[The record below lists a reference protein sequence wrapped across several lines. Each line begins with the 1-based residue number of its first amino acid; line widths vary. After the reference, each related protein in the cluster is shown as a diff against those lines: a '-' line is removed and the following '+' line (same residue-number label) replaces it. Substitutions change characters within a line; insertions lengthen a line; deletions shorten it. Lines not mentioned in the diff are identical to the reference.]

1 MALSGL
7 RTALFAGALFT
18 FRAPLQCSG
27 EPPPE
32 TRRYETP
39 PDALYDLANRFKKE
53 GNRHAYRETLEYLVE
68 RYPNSRFAV
77 RARDELKVDG
87 GGE

>member
-1 MALSGL
+1 VGVFVPRAVLLASALV
-7 RTALFAGALFT
+7 A

-32 TRRYETP
+32 ARRYETP
-39 PDALYDLANRFKKE
+39 PDALYDLAARFKK
-53 GNRHAYRETLEYLVE
+53 GGDRHAYRETLTYLVE
-68 RYPNSRFAV
+68 RYPNSRFALQ
-77 RARDELKVDG
+77 AREELRNDG